1 MASKYFKLFNFGKKV
16 GPTIQGVAPKVAKT
30 TSEKINRTVNQIK
43 RMTTA
48 KTKKLSDDMQMK
60 SKEITDTLNKMRTP
74 KAEGGSMND
83 KSSAVDKAILKGVS
97 QGVFSID
104 DFKKYKKTGEIPG
117 SKRTEKAIGGML
129 GFKKK
134 DKKKEKEKKDSKKG
148 IKLKDR
154 IYNPDK
160 MKRLEELKQDG
171 GPVGR
176 SVEARPRK
184 PQYITK
190 KEKPQYITKKEKPQY
205 ITKKSKF
212 ITKKKKPV
220 QSESKY
226 ITKKEKPKYIT
237 RKEKPKYITRKQKDL
252 GRQMGGGP
260 RD

>member
-30 TSEKINRTVNQIK
+30 TREKINRTMGQIK

-74 KAEGGSMND
+74 KAVGGILEKFKIKPKKPETKIKKGPM
-83 KSSAVDKAILKGVS
+83 KAKPDNKGQKLTSEQTQKLKET
-97 QGVFSID
+97 
-104 DFKKYKKTGEIPG
+104 FKE
-117 SKRTEKAIGGML
+117 
-129 GFKKK
+129 
-134 DKKKEKEKKDSKKG
+134 KKG
-148 IKLKDR
+148 IKEKILPKKKKD
-154 IYNPDK
+154 
-160 MKRLEELKQDG
+160 RLEELRKELKKDG
-171 GPVGR
+171 GPIGAAGM
-176 SVEARPRK
+176 EARPRQPQYITRKEK
-184 PQYITK
+184 PKYITK
-190 KEKPQYITKKEKPQY
+190 KEKPRY

-226 ITKKEKPKYIT
+226 ITRKEKPEYIT
-237 RKEKPKYITRKQKDL
+237 RKEKVARPVGKAL
-252 GRQMGGGP
+252 GGGP

>member
-74 KAEGGSMND
+74 KALGG
-83 KSSAVDKAILKGVS
+83 I
-97 QGVFSID
+97 
-104 DFKKYKKTGEIPG
+104 
-117 SKRTEKAIGGML
+117 L

-134 DKKKEKEKKDSKKG
+134 DKKKEKEKEDSKKG
-148 IKLKDR
+148 TKPKDL
-154 IYNPDK
+154 IYNPKK
-160 MKRLEELKQDG
+160 MKRLEDLRKELKQDG

-176 SVEARPRK
+176 GMEARPRK
-184 PQYITK
+184 PQYITR

-237 RKEKPKYITRKQKDL
+237 RKEKVARL
-252 GRQMGGGP
+252 GGKALGGGP

>member
-30 TSEKINRTVNQIK
+30 TGDKIKRTVNQIK

-83 KSSAVDKAILKGVS
+83 RSSAVDKAILKGVS
-97 QGVFSID
+97 QGIFSMD
-104 DFKKYKKTGEIPG
+104 DFAKYKKTGEIPG
-117 SKRTEKAIGGML
+117 SKKRTEKAVGGIL
-129 GFKKK
+129 GKHPKKKEEKKSIKEKILPKKKK
-134 DKKKEKEKKDSKKG
+134 D
-148 IKLKDR
+148 
-154 IYNPDK
+154 
-160 MKRLEELKQDG
+160 RLEELRKELKQDG

-176 SVEARPRK
+176 GMEARPRK
-184 PQYITK
+184 PQYITR

-226 ITKKEKPKYIT
+226 ITRKEKPKYIT
-237 RKEKPKYITRKQKDL
+237 RKEKVARPGGKAL
-252 GRQMGGGP
+252 GGGP

>member
-16 GPTIQGVAPKVAKT
+16 GPTIQGVAPKIAKT

-74 KAEGGSMND
+74 KA
-83 KSSAVDKAILKGVS
+83 
-97 QGVFSID
+97 
-104 DFKKYKKTGEIPG
+104 
-117 SKRTEKAIGGML
+117 IGGML

-134 DKKKEKEKKDSKKG
+134 DKKKEKEKEDSKKG
-148 IKLKDR
+148 TKPKDL
-154 IYNPDK
+154 IYKPKK
-160 MKRLEELKQDG
+160 MKRLEELRKELKQDG
-171 GPVGR
+171 GPIGR
-176 SVEARPRK
+176 GVEAKPRK
-184 PQYITK
+184 PQYITR

-220 QSESKY
+220 PR
-226 ITKKEKPKYIT
+226 KPQYIT
-237 RKEKPKYITRKQKDL
+237 RKEKVARPGGKTL
-252 GRQMGGGP
+252 GGGP

>member
-30 TSEKINRTVNQIK
+30 TREKINRTMGQIK

-48 KTKKLSDDMQMK
+48 KTKKLTDDMQMK

-74 KAEGGSMND
+74 KAVGGILEKFKIKPKKPETKIKKGPM
-83 KSSAVDKAILKGVS
+83 KAKPDNKGQKLTSEQTQKLKET
-97 QGVFSID
+97 
-104 DFKKYKKTGEIPG
+104 FKE
-117 SKRTEKAIGGML
+117 
-129 GFKKK
+129 
-134 DKKKEKEKKDSKKG
+134 KKG
-148 IKLKDR
+148 IKEKILPKKKKD
-154 IYNPDK
+154 
-160 MKRLEELKQDG
+160 RLEELRKELKQEG
-171 GPVGR
+171 GSVGIGMQ
-176 SVEARPRK
+176 AAPRK

-190 KEKPQYITKKEKPQY
+190 KEKPKYITRKEKPKY

-226 ITKKEKPKYIT
+226 IT
-237 RKEKPKYITRKQKDL
+237 RKEKPKYITRKQKEL
-252 GRQMGGGP
+252 RGQGRQLGGGP

>member
-134 DKKKEKEKKDSKKG
+134 DKKKEKEKEDSKKG
-148 IKLKDR
+148 TKPKDL
-154 IYNPDK
+154 IYKPKK
-160 MKRLEELKQDG
+160 MKRLEELRKELKKDG
-171 GPVGR
+171 GPIG
-176 SVEARPRK
+176 AAGQGGLPRK

-190 KEKPQYITKKEKPQY
+190 KEKPKYITRKEKPKC

-226 ITKKEKPKYIT
+226 ITRKEKPKYIT
-237 RKEKPKYITRKQKDL
+237 RKEKVATP
-252 GRQMGGGP
+252 GRVLGGGP

>member
-30 TSEKINRTVNQIK
+30 TREKINRTMGQIK

-48 KTKKLSDDMQMK
+48 KTKKLTDDMQMK

-74 KAEGGSMND
+74 KALGG
-83 KSSAVDKAILKGVS
+83 I
-97 QGVFSID
+97 
-104 DFKKYKKTGEIPG
+104 
-117 SKRTEKAIGGML
+117 L

-148 IKLKDR
+148 TKLKDK

-184 PQYITK
+184 PQYITR

-237 RKEKPKYITRKQKDL
+237 RKEKVARPGGKAL
-252 GRQMGGGP
+252 GGGP

>member
-30 TSEKINRTVNQIK
+30 TREKINRTMGQIK

-48 KTKKLSDDMQMK
+48 KTKKLTDDMQMK

-134 DKKKEKEKKDSKKG
+134 DKKKEKEKEDSKKG
-148 IKLKDR
+148 TKPKDL
-154 IYNPDK
+154 IYKPKK
-160 MKRLEELKQDG
+160 MKRLEELRKELKKDG
-171 GPVGR
+171 GPIG
-176 SVEARPRK
+176 AAGQGGLPRK

-190 KEKPQYITKKEKPQY
+190 KEKPKYITRKEKPKY

-226 ITKKEKPKYIT
+226 ITRKEKPKYIT
-237 RKEKPKYITRKQKDL
+237 RKEKVATP
-252 GRQMGGGP
+252 GRVLGGGP

>member
-74 KAEGGSMND
+74 KALGG
-83 KSSAVDKAILKGVS
+83 I
-97 QGVFSID
+97 
-104 DFKKYKKTGEIPG
+104 
-117 SKRTEKAIGGML
+117 L

-134 DKKKEKEKKDSKKG
+134 DKKKEKEKEDSKKG
-148 IKLKDR
+148 TKPKDL
-154 IYNPDK
+154 IYNPKK
-160 MKRLEELKQDG
+160 MKRLEDLRKELKQDG

-176 SVEARPRK
+176 GVEARPRK
-184 PQYITK
+184 PQYITR

-237 RKEKPKYITRKQKDL
+237 RKEKVARPGGKAL
-252 GRQMGGGP
+252 GGGP